1 MSKEAEKDPSKHIII
16 KGARVHNLK
25 NMDVAIPKNK
35 LVVVTGMSGS
45 GKSSLAFD
53 TLYAEGQRRYVES
66 LSSYARQFLGRM
78 NKPDVDYIKGI
89 APAIAI
95 EQKVITSNP
104 RSTVGTSTEIYDYLK
119 LLFSRIGKTI
129 SPVSGLPVKKDS
141 VTDVVNFILSLPN
154 ETQVTLLAPLYPHN
168 NRSLKEELAV
178 LMQKGFVRVEYQ
190 GKLSKIEALLED
202 ASIVDDGSWLI
213 EEAKGE
219 TLKLKTKSKKK
230 EVEADTETNLT
241 THQSSLTSY
250 SAVRIVVDRI
260 HKNEEDETVSRLG
273 DSIQT
278 TFFEGKGDCY
288 VRYQEPDAD
297 QETERFFCDR
307 FELDGIKF
315 EEPSPNFFSFNNP
328 YGACKKCEGYG
339 KVIGIDEDL
348 VIPDKSKSVYEGAI
362 APWRGE
368 KMREWNDNLVK
379 HALKFDFPIHRQYN
393 QLTAKEQRLLW
404 TGNKFFRGLDE
415 FFKEMEAQTYKIQY
429 RVLLSRYRGKTN
441 CPECKGSRL
450 RQDASYVKISER
462 SITDVVL
469 MPLDKALEFFQGL
482 KLTETD
488 LKIGKRL
495 LMEITNRL
503 VFLNDVGLGY
513 LTLNRL
519 SNTLS
524 GGESQ
529 RINLATS
536 LGSSL
541 VGSIYVLDEPSIGLH
556 PRDTQ
561 RLIGVLKSLRDVGNT
576 VLVVEHE
583 EEIMKA
589 ADHIIDIGPEAGTH
603 GGELIF
609 TGTYDEIIKDD
620 NSLTGRYL
628 SGKEEIAIPAT
639 RRKWNDFIEIKG
651 ARENNLQHVNAKF
664 PLGVLTVVTGVS
676 GSGKTSLVKRILAP
690 ALQKTLGN
698 YSGEQTG
705 SYDSIDGDY
714 AKIEQVEMVDQN
726 PIGRSSRSNPV
737 TYVKAWDEIRNL
749 YASQPVAKAAGLKP
763 SAFSFNVEG
772 GRCDVCQGE
781 GEVKIEMQFMADIF
795 LTCETCGGNRFKQH
809 ILDITYNE
817 KNVAEVL
824 HMTIDEALLFFAKEP
839 KIIAK
844 IKPLVDVGL
853 GYVQLGQSS
862 NTLSGGEAQRIK
874 LASFLVKGNNTH
886 KTLFIF
892 DEPTTGLHF
901 ADIKK
906 LLKSFDALLD
916 HGNTIIVIE
925 HNMDVIKCADWVIDI
940 GPEGGDRGGKVVF
953 EGVPE
958 ALIKE
963 KKSHTGHYLKERFG
977 K

>member
-1 MSKEAEKDPSKHIII
+1 MIKEAEKDPQKHIII
-16 KGARVHNLK
+16 KGTRVHNLK
-25 NMDVAIPKNK
+25 NLDVAIPKNK

-129 SPVSGLPVKKDS
+129 SPVSGNLVKKDS
-141 VTDVVNFILSLPN
+141 VTDVINFIMSLPTD
-154 ETQVTLLAPLYPHN
+154 TQVTILCPLYPHN

-178 LMQKGFVRVEYQ
+178 LMQKGFVRVEYLQ
-190 GKLSKIEALLED
+190 KLSRIETLLED
-202 ASIVDDGSWLI
+202 MSIVDDGQWLQ
-213 EEAKGE
+213 EEVK
-219 TLKLKTKSKKK
+219 
-230 EVEADTETNLT
+230 ADKATNEGAT
-241 THQSSLTSY
+241 SAHQ
-250 SAVRIVVDRI
+250 AVRIVIDRI
-260 HKNEEDETVSRLG
+260 TKNEEDETVSRLG

-278 TFFEGKGDCY
+278 AFFEGKGDCY
-288 VRYQEPDAD
+288 VRYQEPDAEK
-297 QETERFFCDR
+297 ETERFFCDR

-315 EEPSPNFFSFNNP
+315 EEPSANFFSFNNP
-328 YGACKKCEGYG
+328 YGACKRCEGYG

-348 VIPDKSKSVYEGAI
+348 VIPDKSKSIYEGAI

-368 KMREWNDNLVK
+368 KMREWNDSLIK
-379 HALKFDFPIHRQYN
+379 SALKFDFPIHRQYN
-393 QLTAKEQRLLW
+393 QLTEKEQRLLW
-404 TGNKFFRGLDE
+404 TGNKHFRGLDE

-429 RVLLSRYRGKTN
+429 RVMLSRYRGKTT

-450 RQDASYVKISER
+450 RQDASYVKIDGK
-462 SITDVVL
+462 SITDAVL
-469 MPLDKALEFFQGL
+469 MPLDKALDFFSNL
-482 KLTETD
+482 KLSETD
-488 LKIGKRL
+488 TTVGKRL

-503 VFLNDVGLGY
+503 LFLNDVGLSY

-561 RLIGVLKSLRDVGNT
+561 RLITVLKSLRDVGNT

-589 ADHIIDIGPEAGTH
+589 ADHIIDIGPAAGTH

-609 TGTYDEIIKDD
+609 SGTYDEIIKDD

-628 SGKEEIAIPAT
+628 SGKEEIAIPDH
-639 RRKWNDFIEIKG
+639 RRKWHDYIGIKG
-651 ARENNLQHVNAKF
+651 GRENNLQHVDAKF

-705 SYDSIDGDY
+705 SYDSIEGDY
-714 AKIEQVEMVDQN
+714 AKIEQVELVDQN

-749 YASQPVAKAAGLKP
+749 FAAQPAAKAAGLKP

-795 LTCETCGGNRFKQH
+795 LTCETCGGKRFKQH

-817 KNVAEVL
+817 KNVSEVL
-824 HMTIDEALLFFAKEP
+824 GMTIDEALQFFQKEP

-886 KTLFIF
+886 KTMFIF

-901 ADIKK
+901 EDIKK

-940 GPEGGDRGGKVVF
+940 GPEGGDKGGKVVF
-953 EGVPE
+953 EGLPE
-958 ALIKE
+958 DLIKV
-963 KKSHTGHYLKERFG
+963 KDSYTGAFLRERFESA